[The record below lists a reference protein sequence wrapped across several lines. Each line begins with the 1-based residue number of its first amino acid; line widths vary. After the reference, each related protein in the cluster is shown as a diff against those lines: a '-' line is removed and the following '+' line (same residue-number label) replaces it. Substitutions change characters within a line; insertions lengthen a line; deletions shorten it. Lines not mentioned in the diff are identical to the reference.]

1 MKWSLKWAS
10 HTELKKLLVLYICIL
25 VSSAGAECSVLANL
39 TSTKCE
45 EPGYAVGQYPRVST
59 ELEQVVRENI
69 GEPEAEPVREKKKKK
84 VSFLVSGLQALILSS
99 AAALYSPSILAPAS
113 WRPAQSA
120 LIGQLAHA
128 WTSGANNT
136 GAAVPN
142 PFLHTKRQG
151 VVKV

>member
-1 MKWSLKWAS
+1 MKCSLKWAS

-84 VSFLVSGLQALILSS
+84 GFIFGFRFTGFNVQKTQLFSHPVQCCSSVFTLYLSS
-99 AAALYSPSILAPAS
+99 CLLKT
-113 WRPAQSA
+113 RPVCSDWSA
-120 LIGQLAHA
+120 RACLNQ
-128 WTSGANNT
+128 
-136 GAAVPN
+136 
-142 PFLHTKRQG
+142 RR
-151 VVKV
+151 